1 MENKIQEVEPPIRI
15 EQEVEPSIR
24 IVSELRDSNVRENYS
39 NLDLLKM
46 HNVKFIF
53 MDAGCTISVGC
64 KTYAFSS
71 NEEGL
76 SEFAKLVENPKKAW
90 EKWNN

>member
-1 MENKIQEVEPPIRI
+1 MENREGMASERVADSPAQNHDILTKEI
-15 EQEVEPSIR
+15 EE
-24 IVSELRDSNVRENYS
+24 SNIDV
-39 NLDLLKM
+39 LKR
-46 HNVKFIF
+46 HNVTFNF
-53 MDAGCTISVGC
+53 LNSGCTISVGC

-76 SEFAKLVENPKKAW
+76 SEFVKLVENPKEAW

>member
-1 MENKIQEVEPPIRI
+1 MENREVMTSERVADSPAQNHDILTKEI
-15 EQEVEPSIR
+15 EE
-24 IVSELRDSNVRENYS
+24 SNIDV
-39 NLDLLKM
+39 LKR
-46 HNVKFIF
+46 HNVTFNF
-53 MDAGCTISVGC
+53 LNSGCTISVGC

-76 SEFAKLVENPKKAW
+76 SEFVKLVENPKEAW